1 MEQKSNDTRKRPAP
15 SYQSRGMA
23 IGIALGLIFGLMFDQ
38 MAVGLVLG
46 IAVGAGMGRTLE
58 RQAQKKGIRTNETD
72 RYGRYPNQW
81 PQ

>member
-1 MEQKSNDTRKRPAP
+1 MEQKSKDTKKRPAQ

-23 IGIALGLIFGLMFDQ
+23 MGIALGLIFGLMFDQ

-58 RQAQKKGIRTNETD
+58 LQAQKKRDEGT
-72 RYGRYPNQW
+72 
-81 PQ
+81 